1 MSSVSSLS
9 DNSFLNVNPL
19 SAITSSPASNKS
31 RRHDSLVIS
40 TADIHPVHKDKT
52 KVTAPC
58 GAIPMRY
65 LKAFVP
71 L

>member
-1 MSSVSSLS
+1 MKYAVNKRAVYVS
-9 DNSFLNVNPL
+9 NR
-19 SAITSSPASNKS
+19 S

-40 TADIHPVHKDKT
+40 TSDIHPVYKDET

-65 LKAFVP
+65 LKVFQINISKHQSYY
-71 L
+71 